1 MVHCKS
7 KDNDIG
13 VHVLKPH
20 ENIQWNF
27 HLNFFQTT
35 QFYCAMKW
43 GEEKV
48 HWFDIYIPDRDFD
61 RCIKCSWGVKQN
73 GPCFY
78 DKASRAFDICYQWN
92 PGR

>member
-1 MVHCKS
+1 
-7 KDNDIG
+7 
-13 VHVLKPH
+13 
-20 ENIQWNF
+20 
-27 HLNFFQTT
+27 
-35 QFYCAMKW
+35 MKW